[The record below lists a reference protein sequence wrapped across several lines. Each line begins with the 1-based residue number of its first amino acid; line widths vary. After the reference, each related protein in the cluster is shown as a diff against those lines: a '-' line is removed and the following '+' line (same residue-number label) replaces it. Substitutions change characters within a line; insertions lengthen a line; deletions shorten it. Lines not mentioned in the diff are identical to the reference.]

1 MPIPKPFK
9 PMRYALPLVA
19 LLMVSC
25 RVQAQEHRAIEFP
38 DIPGY
43 YTLAC
48 DLHMHTVFS
57 DGSVWPD
64 IRVQEAHRDELDA
77 IAVTEHLEYLPHRAD
92 LPLPDHNR
100 AFEVAKSANH
110 DHPLIIIPGAE
121 ITRAMPPG
129 HANAI
134 FLTDANAL
142 VADRGETAIDVMD
155 VFEEAKQ
162 QGAFTFWNHPA
173 WTSQRADGI
182 AELDEMHRTLIEE
195 DLLHGIEVANQFTY
209 SDEALQIALD
219 HNLAILGTSDV
230 HGLIDWDFEVAKGGH
245 RPVTLVFA
253 EERTA
258 EGIHEGLRTR
268 RTAAWHRNTLI
279 GRESEL
285 LPLLH
290 ASITVEG
297 AEFRPGTS
305 VLNVTLKNH
314 SDARFLLRNTSDF
327 TFHEDADLVE
337 LAPHAQTGFVLKTS
351 GHDAPY
357 LITFEVLNA
366 ITAPGTHPEITLTI
380 DVDSSLE

>member
-1 MPIPKPFK
+1 
-9 PMRYALPLVA
+9 MRYSLIIFALFLA
-19 LLMVSC
+19 SN

-38 DIPGY
+38 DIPGF
-43 YTLAC
+43 YTLTC

-64 IRVQEAHRDELDA
+64 IRVEEAHRDELDA

-100 AFEVAKSANH
+100 AFEVAKAANR

-129 HANAI
+129 HVNAI
-134 FLTDANAL
+134 FITDANAL
-142 VADRGETAIDVMD
+142 VANRGEAAIEIME
-155 VFEEAKQ
+155 VFEQARE

-182 AELDEMHRTLIEE
+182 AELEDLHKTLIDEG
-195 DLLHGIEVANQFTY
+195 LLHGIEVANQFTY

-219 HNLAILGTSDV
+219 HNLTIIGTSDI
-230 HGLIDWDFEVAKGGH
+230 HGLIDWDFEVAQGGH

-258 EGIHEGLRTR
+258 ESIHEGLRAR
-268 RTAAWHRNTLI
+268 RTVAWHRNTLI
-279 GRESEL
+279 GREAEL
-285 LPLLH
+285 LPLIH
-290 ASITVEG
+290 ASVTVAG

-305 VLNVTLKNH
+305 VLNVLLENH

-327 TFHEDADLVE
+327 TFHEDANLVE
-337 LAPHAQTGFVLKTS
+337 VAPHTPTEFVLKTS
-351 GHDAPY
+351 GQDAPY
-357 LITFEVLNA
+357 LVTFEVLNA
-366 ITAPGTHPEITLTI
+366 IIAPGMHPEITLTI
-380 DVDSSLE
+380 TLDPSSQ